1 MYKKT
6 DEYGQFQMDC
16 RLTSE
21 RTIEENVN
29 VMIEFA
35 AELRKGQV
43 GEVKVRNRHEGYGL
57 LADAHQN
64 VIKATK
70 SLKDGMGS
78 LLDSLA
84 TDDNEAVDKTESVAN
99 ALADVIHTATI
110 MAAEAKRVSNDLY
123 NESWNPTPIEQA
135 IAEDDGFKEPED
147 SDTEE

>member
-1 MYKKT
+1 MYREI
-6 DEYGQFQMDC
+6 DENGQYNLDC

-35 AELRKGQV
+35 TQLRKEQT
-43 GEVKVRNRHEGYGL
+43 GERQVRNRHEGYGL

-64 VIKATK
+64 VIKAMK
-70 SLKDGMGS
+70 SLKDGMGD

-84 TDDNEAVDKTESVAN
+84 QNDSVAVDKTESVAN

-123 NESWNPTPIEQA
+123 KENWNPTPIEQA
-135 IAEDDGFKEPED
+135 LADSDGFEEPDED
-147 SDTEE
+147 STEE

>member
-1 MYKKT
+1 MYKET

-35 AELRKGQV
+35 TELRKEQV

-64 VIKATK
+64 VIKAMK
-70 SLKDGMGS
+70 SLKDGMGD

-84 TDDNEAVDKTESVAN
+84 MNDSVAVDKTESVAN
-99 ALADVIHTATI
+99 ALADVIHTVTI

-123 NESWNPTPIEQA
+123 KENWNPTPIEQA
-135 IAEDDGFKEPED
+135 IAEEDGFEEPDED
-147 SDTEE
+147 STEE

>member
-1 MYKKT
+1 MYKET

-35 AELRKGQV
+35 TELRKDQV

-64 VIKATK
+64 VIKAMK
-70 SLKDGMGS
+70 SLKDGMGD

-84 TDDNEAVDKTESVAN
+84 MNDSVAVDKTESVAN

-123 NESWNPTPIEQA
+123 KENWNPTPIEQA
-135 IAEDDGFKEPED
+135 IAEEDGFEEPDD

>member
-1 MYKKT
+1 MYRET
-6 DEYGQFQMDC
+6 DEYGQFNLDC

-35 AELRKGQV
+35 TQLRKEQTGGRQ
-43 GEVKVRNRHEGYGL
+43 VRNRHEGYGL

-64 VIKATK
+64 VIKAMK
-70 SLKDGMGS
+70 SLKDGMGD

-84 TDDNEAVDKTESVAN
+84 QNDSVAVDKTESVAN

-123 NESWNPTPIEQA
+123 KENWNPTPIEQA
-135 IAEDDGFKEPED
+135 LADSDGFEEPDED
-147 SDTEE
+147 STEE

>member
-1 MYKKT
+1 MYKEQ
-6 DEYGQFQMDC
+6 DEYGQFQLDC
-16 RLTSE
+16 RLSSE

-35 AELRKGQV
+35 TELRKDQV

-64 VIKATK
+64 VIKAMK
-70 SLKDGMGS
+70 SLKDGMGD

-84 TDDNEAVDKTESVAN
+84 MNDSVAVDKTESVAN
-99 ALADVIHTATI
+99 ALADVIHTVTI

-123 NESWNPTPIEQA
+123 KENWNPTPIEQA
-135 IAEDDGFKEPED
+135 IAEEDGFEEPDED
-147 SDTEE
+147 STEE

>member
-1 MYKKT
+1 MYKET

-35 AELRKGQV
+35 TELRKEQV

-64 VIKATK
+64 VIKAMK
-70 SLKDGMGS
+70 SLKDGMGD

-84 TDDNEAVDKTESVAN
+84 MNDSVAVDKTESVAN

-123 NESWNPTPIEQA
+123 KENWNPTPIEQA
-135 IAEDDGFKEPED
+135 IAEEDGFEEPDD